1 MIQEGEKIPAGISLQ
16 YMDEK
21 KVVNIDSEALFAGKK
36 TIIFAVPGA
45 FTPTC
50 SELHLPG
57 YVTHSYELKKLG
69 IDQIVCIATN
79 DAFVMNAWAKQNNVV
94 DEVRFIADG
103 NGEFTRALGLQ
114 MDMTKFG
121 LGERSKR
128 YSMLVD
134 DGVVKLLNVE
144 KGGGL
149 DVSKAEV
156 FLDFL

>member
-1 MIQEGEKIPAGISLQ
+1 MIQEGDKIPAGISLQ
-16 YMDEK
+16 YMDGK
-21 KVVNIDSEALFAGKK
+21 KVKNISSDDLFADKK

-57 YVTHSYELKKLG
+57 YITHSYELKKLG
-69 IDQIVCIATN
+69 IDQIICIATN
-79 DAFVMNAWAKQNNVV
+79 DAFVMDAWAKDHNVV

-103 NGEFTRALGLQ
+103 NGEFTRALGLE
-114 MDMTKFG
+114 MDMSKFG

-128 YSMLVD
+128 YSMLVEG
-134 DGVVKLLNVE
+134 GVVKMLNVE

-156 FLDFL
+156 FLDYL

>member
-16 YMDEK
+16 YMDGK
-21 KVVNIDSEALFAGKK
+21 KVQNIDSQELFANQK

-57 YVTHSYELKKLG
+57 YITHSYELKKLG
-69 IDQIVCIATN
+69 IDQIICISVN
-79 DAFVMNAWAKQNNVV
+79 DAFVMDAWARDHNVV

-103 NGEFTRALGLQ
+103 NGDFTRALGLQ
-114 MDMTKFG
+114 VDMSKFG
-121 LGERSKR
+121 FGERSKR
-128 YSMLVD
+128 YSMLVE
-134 DGVVKLLNVE
+134 DGVIKMLNVE

-156 FLDFL
+156 FLDLL